1 MNLPDYDGWK
11 KMASEFTH
19 QTRAFIGGEYVDALS
34 GKTYET
40 INPATEKMTAHM
52 AACDAYDVDA
62 AVKSAR
68 AAFKAGHWS
77 RMAPRDRGV
86 ILQKLAALVLEHGDT
101 LALMECLNVGKPIM
115 EARMADVNLSS
126 AALKWYGEAID
137 KITDEIIAT
146 PDNVRATITREPMG
160 IVGVVVPW
168 NFPLMMACW
177 KIAPA
182 LAAGNC
188 VIVKPSEQTPQSI
201 LKLAEL
207 AIKAGIPEGVFNV
220 VTGHGAEA
228 GAAIGLHHDIDCLT
242 FTGSTAVGK
251 KFLEY
256 SGRSNMKAVWLEC
269 GGKNPNIVMAD
280 CPDMDKAVMNAA
292 MNAFFNQ
299 GEVCAAASRLLVQD
313 SIRDEFIERVAAIGK
328 TRVPGDPLNPETNLG
343 AIVDKG
349 HFDRINGYIARGKDE
364 GADLILGGDSA
375 TVNDCGYYINPTI
388 FGSVKPEMT
397 IAREEIFGP
406 VLSVIS
412 FKNYKEA
419 IDIANDSPFGLA
431 GAIWTSDINIAHK
444 AARDLQVGAVSIN
457 SYSSADIALPFG
469 GYKQSGIG
477 VDKSLH
483 AIGKYTNIKSTWLD
497 LNCS

>member
-1 MNLPDYDGWK
+1 MNLPDYAGWQK
-11 KMASEFTH
+11 LASDFTH
-19 QTRAFIGGEYVDALS
+19 QTKAFIGGEYVDALS

-40 INPATEKMTAHM
+40 SNPATEKMSAHI
-52 AACDAYDVDA
+52 AACDAHDVDA
-62 AVKSAR
+62 AAKSAR
-68 AAFKAGHWS
+68 AVFNAGHWS
-77 RMAPRDRGV
+77 RMAARDRGV
-86 ILQKLAALVLEHGDT
+86 ILQKLAGLVQENANE

-115 EARMADVNLSS
+115 EARMADINLASQ
-126 AALKWYGEAID
+126 ALKWYGEAID
-137 KITDEIIAT
+137 KLTDEIIAT
-146 PDNVRATITREPMG
+146 PDNIRATITREPIG
-160 IVGVVVPW
+160 IIGVVVPW
-168 NFPLMMACW
+168 NFPLLMACW

-182 LAAGNC
+182 LAAGNS

-207 AIKAGIPEGVFNV
+207 AIEAGIPEGVFNV
-220 VTGHGAEA
+220 ITGIGPEA
-228 GAAIGLHHDIDCLT
+228 GAAIGLHNDIDCLT

-299 GEVCAAASRLLVQD
+299 GEVCAAASRLLVEE
-313 SIRDEFIERVAAIGK
+313 SIKDEFVERVAAIGK

-343 AIVDKG
+343 AIVDKNQY
-349 HFDRINGYIARGKDE
+349 DRINGYIAKGQEE
-364 GADLILGGDSA
+364 GADMILGGDTA
-375 TVNDCGYYINPTI
+375 TVDGKGLYINPTV
-388 FGSVKPEMT
+388 FKNVKNDMT

-406 VLSVIS
+406 VLAAIS
-412 FKNYKEA
+412 FKDIDEA
-419 IDIANDSPFGLA
+419 IKIANDSPYGLA
-431 GAIWTSDINIAHK
+431 AGIWTRDINVAHK
-444 AARDLQVGAVSIN
+444 TARDIQAGAVSIN
-457 SYSSADIALPFG
+457 SYNSIDIALPFG

-483 AIGKYTNIKSTWLD
+483 AIEKYTNMKSTWLE
-497 LNCS
+497 LS

>member
-1 MNLPDYDGWK
+1 MKLPEYKDWQK
-11 KMASEFTH
+11 LASDFTH
-19 QTRAFIGGEYVDALS
+19 QTRSFIDGEYVDALS
-34 GKTYET
+34 GKTYQT
-40 INPATEKMTAHM
+40 INPATEKMTAHV
-52 AACDAYDVDA
+52 AACDANDVDT
-62 AVKSAR
+62 AVKAAR
-68 AAFKAGHWS
+68 TVFNAGHWS

-86 ILQKLAALVLEHGDT
+86 VLQKLASLVLENADT

-115 EARMADVNLSS
+115 EARMADINLSS

-146 PDNVRATITREPMG
+146 PDNVRATITREPVG
-160 IVGVVVPW
+160 VVGVVVPW
-168 NFPLMMACW
+168 NFPLLMACW

-182 LAAGNC
+182 LAAGNS
-188 VIVKPSEQTPQSI
+188 IIIKPSEQTPQSI
-201 LKLAEL
+201 LKLAEF
-207 AIKAGIPEGVFNV
+207 AMEAGIPKGVFNV

-228 GAAIGLHHDIDCLT
+228 GAAIGLHNDIDCLT

-313 SIRDEFIERVAAIGK
+313 SIKDEFIERVAAIGK

-343 AIVDKG
+343 AIVDKTQ
-349 HFDRINGYIARGKDE
+349 FDRVNGYIATGQHE
-364 GADLILGGDSA
+364 GADLILGGDTTS
-375 TVNDCGYYINPTI
+375 VNECGYYINPTI
-388 FGSVKPEMT
+388 FSNVKADMT

-406 VLSVIS
+406 VLSAIS
-412 FKNYKEA
+412 FSSIDEA
-419 IDIANDSPFGLA
+419 ISIANDSQFGLA

-483 AIGKYTNIKSTWLD
+483 AIEKYTNMKSTWLE
-497 LNCS
+497 LG

>member
-1 MNLPDYDGWK
+1 MDLPDYADWQK
-11 KMASEFTH
+11 LANDFTH

-40 INPATEKMTAHM
+40 INPATEKMTAHV
-52 AACDAYDVDA
+52 AACDAHDVDA
-62 AVKSAR
+62 AVKAAR
-68 AAFKAGHWS
+68 AAHNAGHWS
-77 RMAPRDRGV
+77 RMAPRDRGA
-86 ILQKLAALVLEHGDT
+86 ILQKLAGLVMDHANE

-115 EARMADVNLSS
+115 EARMADINLASG
-126 AALKWYGEAID
+126 ALKWYGEAID

-146 PDNVRATITREPMG
+146 PDHVRAIITREPVG
-160 IVGVVVPW
+160 VVGVVVPW
-168 NFPLMMACW
+168 NFPLLMACW

-182 LAAGNC
+182 LAAGNSI
-188 VIVKPSEQTPQSI
+188 IVKPSEQTPQSI

-207 AIKAGIPEGVFNV
+207 AIEAGIPSGVFNV
-220 VTGHGAEA
+220 ITGHGTEA
-228 GAAIGLHHDIDCLT
+228 GAAIGLHNDIDCLT

-256 SGRSNMKAVWLEC
+256 SGRSNMKSVWLEC

-299 GEVCAAASRLLVQD
+299 GEVCAAASRLLVQE
-313 SIRDEFIERVAAIGK
+313 SIKDEFVERVAAIGK
-328 TRVPGDPLNPETNLG
+328 TRVPGDPLNPETNMG

-349 HFDRINGYIARGKDE
+349 QFDKVNGYIQKGQDE
-364 GADLILGGDSA
+364 GADLVLGGD
-375 TVNDCGYYINPTI
+375 TTKINECGYYINPTI
-388 FGSVKPEMT
+388 FQNVKPDMT

-406 VLSVIS
+406 VLSAIT
-412 FKNYKEA
+412 FKDFDEA
-419 IDIANDSPFGLA
+419 INIANDSPFGLA
-431 GAIWTSDINIAHK
+431 GAIWTSDINIAHR

-483 AIGKYTNIKSTWLD
+483 AIEKYTNIKSTWLE
-497 LNCS
+497 LE

>member
-1 MNLPDYDGWK
+1 MNLPDYAGWQ
-11 KMASEFTH
+11 KMAADFEH
-19 QTRAFIGGEYVDALS
+19 QTKAFIGGNYVDAVS

-40 INPATEKMTAHM
+40 VNPATEKMTAHV
-52 AACDAYDVDA
+52 AACESHDVDL
-62 AVKSAR
+62 AVTAAR

-77 RMAPRDRGV
+77 RMAARDRGAV
-86 ILQKLAALVLEHGDT
+86 LQKLAGLVLENADS

-115 EARMADVNLSS
+115 EARMADINLASQ
-126 AALKWYGEAID
+126 ALKWYGEAID

-160 IVGVVVPW
+160 VVGVVVPW
-168 NFPLMMACW
+168 NFPLLMACW

-182 LAAGNC
+182 LAAGNS

-207 AIKAGIPEGVFNV
+207 AIEAGIPEGVFNV

-228 GAAIGLHHDIDCLT
+228 GAAMGLHDDIDCLT
-242 FTGSTAVGK
+242 FTGSTTIGK

-292 MNAFFNQ
+292 MNVFFNQ
-299 GEVCAAASRLLVQD
+299 GEVCAAASRLLIEE
-313 SIRDEFIERVAAIGK
+313 SIRDEFIERVAAVGK
-328 TRVPGDPLNPETNLG
+328 TRIPGDPLNPETNLG

-349 HFDRINGYIARGKDE
+349 QFDKINGYIAKGQQE
-364 GADLILGGDSA
+364 GAELVMGGDTT
-375 TVNDCGYYINPTI
+375 TVNGAGYYVNPTI
-388 FGSVKPEMT
+388 FQNVTNDMT

-406 VLSVIS
+406 VLAAIS
-412 FKNYKEA
+412 FKTIDQA
-419 IDIANDSPFGLA
+419 IEIANDSQIGR
-431 GAIWTSDINIAHK
+431 AH
-444 AARDLQVGAVSIN
+444 V
-457 SYSSADIALPFG
+457 
-469 GYKQSGIG
+469 
-477 VDKSLH
+477 
-483 AIGKYTNIKSTWLD
+483 
-497 LNCS
+497 